1 MSTNSDFYDA
11 VMQITGREGDTVSR
25 AYAVTSCARI
35 LQNLDNNPFHPWF
48 LEYEAALSVTAEVN
62 TVDLPSDFLDF
73 LEDGDVWWY
82 PTSGDKEKVERGFL
96 EEIQDVYANQ
106 DSAATPEA
114 YDIVGDQLYLGPT
127 PSAAGTL
134 RFWYVRKTTAPADDT
149 SNISNL
155 WILNAED
162 YVAHLVA
169 ARVIRDKL
177 RNLPYSREIQGE
189 ANTLRVELFRMNESR
204 KHSNMDYEV
213 NK

>member
-1 MSTNSDFYDA
+1 
-11 VMQITGREGDTVSR
+11 
-25 AYAVTSCARI
+25 
-35 LQNLDNNPFHPWF
+35 
-48 LEYEAALSVTAEVN
+48 
-62 TVDLPSDFLDF
+62 
-73 LEDGDVWWY
+73 
-82 PTSGDKEKVERGFL
+82 
-96 EEIQDVYANQ
+96 
-106 DSAATPEA
+106 
-114 YDIVGDQLYLGPT
+114 
-127 PSAAGTL
+127 
-134 RFWYVRKTTAPADDT
+134 VRKTTAPADDT

-189 ANTLRVELFRMNESR
+189 AGTLRVELFRMNESR